1 MKKNARSRTVTE
13 RNQRK
18 IFENY
23 KNFLYNIYV
32 RKINYNKKKESNSM
46 YTKNDIM
53 ARLQKGDDPQAIA
66 NEIADTLNAAL
77 KEYEESKAEVAKKE
91 AAEKKDA
98 EKQKDMTE
106 LCNMFNAYM
115 HKYYDWDEGTF
126 DEDDVRE
133 VMEVTEAAMLAAT
146 ELKDM
151 LNDLAKKLDEDMD
164 EQPARLHHE
173 TTPNTKCACKEHQ
186 SQQKQKTSD
195 LDAELHKLLKE
206 LFN

>member
-23 KNFLYNIYV
+23 KNFSYNIYV
-32 RKINYNKKKESNSM
+32 RKINYNKKGVNSM

-77 KEYEESKAEVAKKE
+77 KEYEESKAEAAKKE
-91 AAEKKDA
+91 AAAKKDA

-115 HKYYDWDEGTF
+115 HKYYDWNEGEF

>member
-23 KNFLYNIYV
+23 KNFSYNIYV
-32 RKINYNKKKESNSM
+32 RKINYNKKGVNSM

-115 HKYYDWDEGTF
+115 HKYYDWNEGEF

-173 TTPNTKCACKEHQ
+173 TTPNTKCACQEHQ
-186 SQQKQKTSD
+186 PQKKEKTSD
-195 LDAELHKLLKE
+195 IDAELHKLLKE
-206 LFN
+206 LFK

>member
-1 MKKNARSRTVTE
+1 
-13 RNQRK
+13 
-18 IFENY
+18 
-23 KNFLYNIYV
+23 
-32 RKINYNKKKESNSM
+32 M

-77 KEYEESKAEVAKKE
+77 KEYEESKAEAAKKE
-91 AAEKKDA
+91 AAAKKDA
-98 EKQKDMTE
+98 EKQKDMAE
-106 LCNMFNAYM
+106 LCNLFHAYM
-115 HKYYDWDEGTF
+115 RKYYDWGEGEF

-133 VMEVTEAAMLAAT
+133 IMEATEAAMLAAT

-186 SQQKQKTSD
+186 SQKKEKTSD

-206 LFN
+206 LFK

>member
-1 MKKNARSRTVTE
+1 
-13 RNQRK
+13 
-18 IFENY
+18 
-23 KNFLYNIYV
+23 
-32 RKINYNKKKESNSM
+32 M

-77 KEYEESKAEVAKKE
+77 KEYEESKAE
-91 AAEKKDA
+91 AAKKDA

-115 HKYYDWDEGTF
+115 QKYYDWDKGEF

-133 VMEVTEAAMLAAT
+133 IIEATEAAMLAAT
-146 ELKDM
+146 ELREIFTSLEKS
-151 LNDLAKKLDEDMD
+151 LNEDMD

-173 TTPNTKCACKEHQ
+173 TVPNTKCACKEHQ
-186 SQQKQKTSD
+186 SQQKEKTSD
-195 LDAELHKLLKE
+195 IDAELHKLLKE

>member
-23 KNFLYNIYV
+23 KNFSYNIYV
-32 RKINYNKKKESNSM
+32 RKINYNKKGVNSM

-115 HKYYDWDEGTF
+115 HKYYDWNEGEF

-133 VMEVTEAAMLAAT
+133 VMEVTEDAMLAAT

>member
-23 KNFLYNIYV
+23 KNFSYNIYV
-32 RKINYNKKKESNSM
+32 RKINYNKKGVNSM

-173 TTPNTKCACKEHQ
+173 TTPNTKCACQEHQ
-186 SQQKQKTSD
+186 PQKKEKTSD
-195 LDAELHKLLKE
+195 IDAELHKLLKE
-206 LFN
+206 LFK